1 VGLFVFSV
9 RRGHRKSDADL
20 LLMAIPCAVLVSYH
34 TYPHDLSVLLLPM
47 LVLLD
52 SVILKMPPRKLL
64 FNPAALMFVSAAVV
78 YFFPNQIFWLAS
90 VVFLLLL
97 QASKSCMPLTLAPEV
112 GRGDAAD
119 LDRRNLAESTAAGL
133 RSSSGV

>member
-1 VGLFVFSV
+1 
-9 RRGHRKSDADL
+9 
-20 LLMAIPCAVLVSYH
+20 VSYH

-97 QASKSCMPLTLAPEV
+97 QASKSRMPWTLAPEV
-112 GRGDAAD
+112 RRGDAAD